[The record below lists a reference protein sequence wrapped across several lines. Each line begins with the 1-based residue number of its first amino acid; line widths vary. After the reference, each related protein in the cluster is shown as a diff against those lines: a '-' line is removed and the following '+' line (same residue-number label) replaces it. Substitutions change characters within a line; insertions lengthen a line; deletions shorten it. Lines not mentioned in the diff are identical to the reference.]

1 MVKIESMKKIQI
13 IIPSYN
19 EEGNIKEIYSQL
31 LDSFELNK
39 NYQFSILFVENGSSD
54 NTYGEILK
62 LTKADK
68 KVKMLKLSR
77 NFKMDGAIA
86 AGLES
91 FEGDAAVIMTAN
103 LQDDPAVISQFI
115 KKWEEGYEQVYGIV
129 SRRPGKSFIRK
140 LNSRLFYKIVNKFS
154 DSLIPENV
162 SDFRLVDK
170 KVVNAVKS
178 LDEVN
183 RFYRGF
189 FSWVGFKSIGIEFE
203 RQKRFSGKSHA
214 KTIPVLNF
222 AIRGL
227 LAFSTK
233 PLRVSI
239 VFTLVTSIL
248 SITILIYQIFNWIRN
263 GVPFDGF
270 GTLVGVLLLFFSLIF
285 LILSIVSEY
294 IGLIYEETKKRPHF
308 IVSDKVNF

>member
-62 LTKADK
+62 LTKDDK

-129 SRRPGKSFIRK
+129 SNGCPVSQK
-140 LNSRLFYKIVNKFS
+140 LHI
-154 DSLIPENV
+154 
-162 SDFRLVDK
+162 
-170 KVVNAVKS
+170 
-178 LDEVN
+178 
-183 RFYRGF
+183 
-189 FSWVGFKSIGIEFE
+189 
-203 RQKRFSGKSHA
+203 
-214 KTIPVLNF
+214 
-222 AIRGL
+222 
-227 LAFSTK
+227 
-233 PLRVSI
+233 
-239 VFTLVTSIL
+239 IL
-248 SITILIYQIFNWIRN
+248 C
-263 GVPFDGF
+263 
-270 GTLVGVLLLFFSLIF
+270 
-285 LILSIVSEY
+285 
-294 IGLIYEETKKRPHF
+294 
-308 IVSDKVNF
+308 